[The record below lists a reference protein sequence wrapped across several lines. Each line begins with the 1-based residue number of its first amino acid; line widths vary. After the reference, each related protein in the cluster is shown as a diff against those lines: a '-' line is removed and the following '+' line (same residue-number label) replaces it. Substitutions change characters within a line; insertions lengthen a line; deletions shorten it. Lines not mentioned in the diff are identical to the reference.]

1 MSDSKP
7 IIFLGPSLST
17 EKAKKILEADYRK
30 PAKKGDFMQLMFKET
45 KVVGLIDGF
54 FLQDYPPTPIEI
66 YNLLRKKGTKVY
78 GSSSLGAL
86 RAVELSK
93 YGMIGVGKIFNLFKK
108 GILDADDEVAVT
120 FTDYSDYK
128 SEALIDIRYNLF
140 LAHKMRIIDEEA
152 KRIILRISKQTYFP
166 YRTYGDILDKC
177 KQKHPEVESQ
187 IQKFGEYLQTNR
199 RSLKEE
205 DAVLLL
211 KRIGGN
217 MASINGS
224 RSSSSNSTS
233 GGEIRK

>member
-7 IIFLGPSLST
+7 IVFLGPSLST
-17 EKAKKILEADYRK
+17 EKAKKILDADYRK
-30 PAKKGDFMQLMFKET
+30 PAKKGDFLQLVFKET
-45 KVVGLIDGF
+45 KYVGLIDGF

-93 YGMIGVGKIFNLFKK
+93 YGMIGVGKIFNLYRK

-120 FTDYSDYK
+120 FTGYSNYK

-140 LAHKMRIIDEEA
+140 LAQKMGIIDIET
-152 KRIILRISKQTYFP
+152 KKVILRISKQTYFP
-166 YRTYGDILDKC
+166 YRTYSDILDKC
-177 KQKHPEVESQ
+177 KHKYPEINSQ
-187 IQKFGEYLQTNR
+187 IEKFSEHIQTNR
-199 RSLKEE
+199 KSLKEN

-211 KRIGGN
+211 KRIKDDVE
-217 MASINGS
+217 SLD
-224 RSSSSNSTS
+224 RV
-233 GGEIRK
+233 K

>member
-1 MSDSKP
+1 MSYAKP

-30 PAKKGDFMQLMFKET
+30 PAKKGDLLQLVFKET
-45 KVVGLIDGF
+45 NIVGLIDGF
-54 FLQDYPPTPIEI
+54 FLQDYPPTPIEV

-93 YGMIGVGKIFNLFKK
+93 YGMIGVGKIFNLFRN
-108 GILDADDEVAVT
+108 GIIDSDDEVAVT
-120 FTDYSDYK
+120 FTDYSNFK

-140 LAHKMRIIDEEA
+140 LAHKSKVIDTEA
-152 KRIILRISKQTYFP
+152 KRIILKISKQTYFP
-166 YRTYGDILDKC
+166 YRTYNDILDKS
-177 KQKHPEVESQ
+177 KLKHPEISSQ
-187 IQKFGEYLQTNR
+187 IEKFREYVQTNR

-211 KRIGGN
+211 KQVKKHIE
-217 MASINGS
+217 SIDQ
-224 RSSSSNSTS
+224 R
-233 GGEIRK
+233 

>member
-1 MSDSKP
+1 MPDPRP
-7 IIFLGPSLST
+7 IIFLGPSLSI
-17 EKAKKILEADYRK
+17 EKAAEILDADYRK
-30 PAKKGDFMQLMFKET
+30 PAKKGDFLQLLFKET
-45 KVVGLIDGF
+45 KFVGLIDGF

-93 YGMIGVGKIFNLFKK
+93 YGMIGVGKIFNMFKK

-120 FTDYSDYK
+120 FTDYSNYK

-140 LAHKMRIIDEEA
+140 LAQKMGIMDEGI
-152 KRIILRISKQTYFP
+152 KKIILRVSKQTYFP

-177 KQKHPEVESQ
+177 KQMHPEINSQVE
-187 IQKFGEYLQTNR
+187 KFREHIQTNR
-199 RSLKEE
+199 KSLKED

-211 KRIGGN
+211 KRIKGDMG
-217 MASINGS
+217 
-224 RSSSSNSTS
+224 
-233 GGEIRK
+233 